1 MLDKNQNGKV
11 LWCNRLWKNYRNK
24 TIVEKK
30 YYGDILRKTF
40 KSQQSGQVLDD
51 INISNEISII
61 ADAFA
66 YENFQSM
73 RYITFMKCK
82 WKITNAEIQY
92 PRLILTVGGLYNEN
106 QT

>member
-1 MLDKNQNGKV
+1 MAKFCGVIGYGKTTETRPGV
-11 LWCNRLWKNYRNK
+11 WED